1 MKPRKI
7 AFSLGFYIN
16 FGGLESLCFQRN
28 SIRCEK
34 SVTPATLVDNQCVV
48 VTLAG
53 FSFHISFLICYCT
66 VKWY

>member
-28 SIRCEK
+28 SIRCEET
-34 SVTPATLVDNQCVV
+34 VTPATLVDNQYVV

-53 FSFHISFLICYCT
+53 FSFHTSVT
-66 VKWY
+66 N

>member
-1 MKPRKI
+1 MKSKKI
-7 AFSLGFYIN
+7 AFSLGLYIN

-34 SVTPATLVDNQCVV
+34 TVTPATLVDNQYVV

-53 FSFHISFLICYCT
+53 FSFHASFLI
-66 VKWY
+66 VSVP